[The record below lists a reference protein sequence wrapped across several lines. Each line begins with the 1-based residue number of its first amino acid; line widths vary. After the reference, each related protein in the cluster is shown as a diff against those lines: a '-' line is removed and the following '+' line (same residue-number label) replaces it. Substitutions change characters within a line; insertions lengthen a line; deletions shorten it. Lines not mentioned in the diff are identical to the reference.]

1 MTSVRVFLIGL
12 ITLVALNG
20 FSPLKAADGPSSS
33 SKWKINTVRVC
44 RSSGGALT
52 PTIEA
57 TGNFP
62 VYTFFIPRPVWTV
75 NGIVVDAQPVY
86 QHGRL
91 ILFQLINAGTHLKVG
106 AKNTVKFSLP
116 DQTSSKV
123 FFLDQSTPAPGDC
136 YEFF

>member
-1 MTSVRVFLIGL
+1 MKSIRVFLIYQ
-12 ITLVALNG
+12 IILVVLTG
-20 FSPLKAADGPSSS
+20 FCHLEAADSPAPATQ
-33 SKWKINTVRVC
+33 WKINTVRVC
-44 RSSGGALT
+44 RATSGVII

-57 TGNFP
+57 IGNYP
-62 VYTFFIPRPVWTV
+62 VYSFFIPRPVWTV
-75 NGIVVDAQPVY
+75 NGTVVDAQPLY

-91 ILFQLINAGTHLKVG
+91 ILFQLFNAGAYLKSG